1 MSRAEAMADLL
12 VAHGQL
18 LELVRGMLTDG
29 QLWTVPGHAAGVV
42 DRASQ
47 HLTTILHNAEYL
59 IGGAS

>member
-1 MSRAEAMADLL
+1 MTRGEAMADLL

-42 DRASQ
+42 DRANQ
-47 HLTTILHNAEYL
+47 LLQVVLHNSEFL
-59 IGGAS
+59 VNP